1 MTNQQAEHNPF
12 TPAAGL
18 GPHSSIYR
26 AGERID
32 GVRRAESLTSS
43 VVAYA
48 APTTDVAKLVEFG
61 ELEGKHLAY
70 TLLSS
75 QPSSA
80 ARLPPYFGLSGNGER
95 RLADQIR
102 ERPEYD
108 CVALVTSRDA
118 RVAATYAK
126 FVEAFSV
133 KFADDNNI
141 QIANVARPK
150 LPDLSELERLDYE
163 QLFWQG
169 QRGLYDLNCF
179 VLYPSPPVADR
190 PSTIKQSGARVG
202 NGELRIPNDAEAFE
216 LNVNGVVARAI
227 RVDEQHFY
235 VLPGSEYRLKANKA
249 LHRKIIARRM
259 RIENDRI
266 LAPIPGD
273 DSRMRLLSLV
283 NLGAPAKA
291 AKVLTGSHLRSVKWK
306 PVPACPFLYD
316 AH

>member
-1 MTNQQAEHNPF
+1 MTNQPAQNSPF
-12 TPAAGL
+12 ATATGP

-43 VVAYA
+43 VIAYA
-48 APTTDVAKLVEFG
+48 APTTDVVKLVEFG
-61 ELEGKHLAY
+61 GLEAKHLAY

-75 QPSSA
+75 QPSSVL
-80 ARLPPYFGLSGNGER
+80 LPPYFGLSGNGDR

-102 ERPEYD
+102 DRPEYD
-108 CVALVTSRDA
+108 CVALVTSRDK

-133 KFADDNNI
+133 KFADDNKI
-141 QIANVARPK
+141 RIANGARPK
-150 LPDLSELERLDYE
+150 LPSLSELERIDYE

-169 QRGLYDLNCF
+169 QRGLYDLNSF
-179 VLYPSPPVADR
+179 VLYPSPPATDR
-190 PSTIKQSGARVG
+190 PGTVAPIDAGAG
-202 NGELRIPNDAEAFE
+202 NGGLHIPDDAEAFE
-216 LNVNGVVARAI
+216 LNINGVVARAI

-235 VLPGSEYRLKANKA
+235 VLPGSEYRLRANKS
-249 LHRKIIARRM
+249 LHRQIVARR
-259 RIENDRI
+259 RKIENDGI
-266 LAPIPGD
+266 LATIPGD

-291 AKVLTGSHLRSVKWK
+291 AKVLTGSHLLSDKWK
-306 PVPACPFLYD
+306 PVPSCPFLYD

>member
-1 MTNQQAEHNPF
+1 MTNQPAEHSPF
-12 TPAAGL
+12 ATAAGL
-18 GPHSSIYR
+18 VLHSSIYR
-26 AGERID
+26 VGERID

-80 ARLPPYFGLSGNGER
+80 VLPPYFGLSGNGER
-95 RLADQIR
+95 RLADQVR

-141 QIANVARPK
+141 RIANVARPK
-150 LPDLSELERLDYE
+150 PPDLSELERLDYE
-163 QLFWQG
+163 QQLFWQG

-179 VLYPSPPVADR
+179 VL
-190 PSTIKQSGARVG
+190 
-202 NGELRIPNDAEAFE
+202 
-216 LNVNGVVARAI
+216 
-227 RVDEQHFY
+227 
-235 VLPGSEYRLKANKA
+235 
-249 LHRKIIARRM
+249 
-259 RIENDRI
+259 
-266 LAPIPGD
+266 
-273 DSRMRLLSLV
+273 
-283 NLGAPAKA
+283 
-291 AKVLTGSHLRSVKWK
+291 
-306 PVPACPFLYD
+306 
-316 AH
+316 